1 MTINYKVFAAGDTL
15 SANDVLTYLENQAVI
30 KVDAASEL
38 PTLASTYPN
47 VKVAY
52 AADTD
57 KVYVNDDGTY
67 VALVTADGTVTLS
80 NLTLTGNLTVQGTTT
95 TIDSTTI
102 AIKDK
107 FVFEGATPD
116 AFETELVV
124 AEPTADRT
132 VTIPDATTT
141 LVGRNTTD
149 TLTNKTI
156 NLASNTLSGTLAEL
170 NTAVSD
176 ADIASLA
183 GSETLTNKTINL
195 ASNTVSTTLAQLNT
209 AITDADVATLA
220 GSESLTNKTIS
231 GATNTLTNIG
241 NASLTNSSITLN
253 GTPVSLGGTA
263 TTYSLPSQTGNSGKF
278 LTTNGTTDS
287 WETVDLTTKTDKA
300 TLTTT
305 GDIYYAS
312 SASTPARLGIG
323 STGQVLTVA
332 GGVPSWATPTSGGG
346 GSMTL
351 ESTTAFS
358 GNTVTVTLP
367 SSSLGYKQLILHLD
381 NWSMGGGNGYHT
393 CRFNN
398 DSGANYRITGSN
410 AYTHAPDTVYGDA
423 AATKIAFPYLSNMN
437 QGYSGSAW
445 MEIHNPY
452 TSTGHKLINVIQTGT
467 EGMNPPANMISGYV
481 VAYTGGALTTISFA
495 NDSGGKSYT
504 AGTLYVYGV
513 K

>member
-95 TIDSTTI
+95 TIDSTTV

-183 GSETLTNKTINL
+183 GAETLTNKTINL

-220 GSESLTNKTIS
+220 GSETLTNKTIS

-241 NASLTNSSITLN
+241 NASLTNSSITMN
-253 GTPVSLGGTA
+253 GNPVSLGGTFTSPA
-263 TTYSLPSQTGNSGKF
+263 SYALPSQTGNSGKF
-278 LTTNGTTDS
+278 LTTNGTAES
-287 WETVDLTTKTDKA
+287 WGTVDLTTKTDKA

-312 SASTPARLGIG
+312 SANTPARLGIG
-323 STGQVLTVA
+323 SANQVLTVS
-332 GGVPSWATPTSGGG
+332 GGIPSWATPAGGG
-346 GSMTL
+346 GKVLQVVQGTSTASVTHTTMTPVD
-351 ESTTAFS
+351 TTLSA
-358 GNTVTVTLP
+358 TITP
-367 SSSLGYKQLILHLD
+367 SSANSKILVMF
-381 NWSMGGGNGYHT
+381 SQM
-393 CRFNN
+393 
-398 DSGANYRITGSN
+398 IGSE
-410 AYTHAPDTVYGDA
+410 
-423 AATKIAFPYLSNMN
+423 KN
-437 QGYSGSAW
+437 QRW
-445 MEIHNPY
+445 
-452 TSTGHKLINVIQTGT
+452 
-467 EGMNPPANMISGYV
+467 
-481 VAYTGGALTTISFA
+481 
-495 NDSGGKSYT
+495 T
-504 AGTLYVYGV
+504 AGTLHLLRTGNIIHNGADGIVLTIVSPDPGTVYINAWQSRVYLDSPSTTSAITYKTQCAVVGDNNFQPKV
-513 K
+513 YLNGNSNSAVAHMILMEIGA